1 MLTGSP
7 REKEWISWFYVVLW
21 SLVIFVTIPFARP
34 IQIFVSNNWGRDLF
48 AYLVIAITVIVFAV
62 TAANLIRFR
71 TPSGSGYVWLLLIS
85 VIVIYYTIRLM
96 AGAPE
101 EALHFVQY
109 GFLGILLFRALS
121 HRSRD
126 VSIYFIGAII
136 GGIIGII
143 DETIQWVTPRR
154 YWALGDIWLN
164 FFGTLL
170 SQVAI
175 AKGLRPSSIS
185 GTPSR
190 HGLLLFCRLFALALL
205 LLGLSFSNTPARIS
219 WYSERIPFL
228 EFLKTNES
236 VMFEYGYLYD
246 DPDFGRFRSR
256 LSPEELSRIDAERG
270 VEAAMVLDQFREDS
284 AYGHFLE
291 LYTPVSDPFLHEARV
306 HLFRRDRYLANSL
319 LITNDE
325 EEHRRYLSIAYC
337 ENQIMEKYF
346 PNTLYKSGYVLST
359 EQSAYLNEH
368 FSSEDEYDSAVSWH
382 LVTRVTERQ
391 LLIVLVLI
399 LTVLGVLYRYN
410 SKDRVAGTPP

>member
-1 MLTGSP
+1 VLTESP
-7 REKEWISWFYVVLW
+7 REKEWVSWFYVVLW

-48 AYLVIAITVIVFAV
+48 GYLVIAITVIIFGV
-62 TAANLIRFR
+62 TAINLLRFR
-71 TPSGSGYVWLLLIS
+71 KPSRSGYVWLLLIS
-85 VIVIYYTIRLM
+85 VIVIYYTVRLM
-96 AGAPE
+96 AAAPE

-109 GFLGILLFRALS
+109 GFLGILIFRALS

-126 VSIYFIGAII
+126 VSIYFVAAVI

-143 DETIQWVTPRR
+143 DETIQWATPRR

-175 AKGLRPSSIS
+175 AKGLRPLSIS

-190 HGLLLFCRLFALALL
+190 RGLLLFCRLFALALV
-205 LLGLSFSNTPARIS
+205 LLGLSFSNTPTRIS
-219 WYSERIPFL
+219 WYSERISFL

-236 VMFEYGYLYD
+236 VMLEYGYLYK

-256 LSPEELSRIDAERG
+256 LSPEELSRIDLERG

-284 AYGHFLE
+284 AYGRFLE
-291 LYTPVSDPFLHEARV
+291 LYTPVNDPFLHEARV
-306 HLFRRDRYLANSL
+306 HLFRRDRYMANSL
-319 LITNDE
+319 LVVNDE
-325 EEHRRYLSIAYC
+325 EEYRRYLSIAYC

-359 EQSAYLNEH
+359 EQSAYLSER
-368 FSSEDEYDSAVSWH
+368 FSPEDEYDSAVSWQ
-382 LVTRVTERQ
+382 LITRITEIQ
-391 LLIVLVLI
+391 LQIVLIFL
-399 LTVLGVLYRYN
+399 LTVVGAVYRYYRKN
-410 SKDRVAGTPP
+410 EVAGTPP